1 MLSNRL
7 REKENCNVV
16 GAFVTG
22 LLEGGEIEVRR
33 VVSGKQGSKWL
44 VRVASTMVQ
53 VFTVQ

>member
-7 REKENCNVV
+7 RENFSVV

-33 VVSGKQGSKWL
+33 VVSGNEAQSGSL
-44 VRVASTMVQ
+44 G
-53 VFTVQ
+53 